1 VTGRSATGE
10 ARHGGA
16 GASSTPA
23 AEPVTVSVLERREQ
37 IASLVEDVP
46 RVSVAELAAQFGV
59 TDVSIRRD
67 LTILE
72 EQGFLR
78 RVHGGAVA
86 ATREH
91 GRNAYALRARTAR
104 EEKKR
109 IGAAAAALVSPGDV
123 VAFDSGSTVAQVAA
137 HIARPLRRSNALTV
151 VTNSLPVL
159 DEVGRW
165 ESPHLVCLGG
175 LYLPDHQ
182 ALVGPQTAADM
193 RGLSADIAFLGCEA
207 HRETGLTTPHRRDR
221 RRRLAGPARGGRG
234 DSRMAG
240 RFASSRS
247 EVHAR
252 DGPGGRSH
260 QARAREMGSRWF
272 SHSAPGTADGW
283 PAREECSSDDRKA
296 RGPRRDRH
304 GDGPGDRH
312 GDRPDVRR

>member
-1 VTGRSATGE
+1 MTGRNATGE

-16 GASSTPA
+16 VGPGYADDEPA
-23 AEPVTVSVLERREQ
+23 TLSVLERRDQ
-37 IASLVEDVP
+37 IANLVEVVP

-91 GRNAYALRARTAR
+91 GRNAYALRARAAR

-109 IGAAAAALVSPGDV
+109 IGAAAAALVSLGHV

-137 HIARPLRRSNALTV
+137 HISRPLRRSNAITV

-193 RGLSADIAFLGCEA
+193 RGLSADIAFLGCDGLTV
-207 HRETGLTTPHRRDR
+207 ETGLTTPHVLVAEIGAVIASRARRVVVVADSTKIGR
-221 RRRLAGPARGGRG
+221 QGFTAIIPLA
-234 DSRMAG
+234 
-240 RFASSRS
+240 
-247 EVHAR
+247 EVHVLVTDLAA
-252 DGPGGRSH
+252 DPD
-260 QARAREMGSRWF
+260 QVTRAREMGIEVVL
-272 SHSAPGTADGW
+272 A
-283 PAREECSSDDRKA
+283 
-296 RGPRRDRH
+296 
-304 GDGPGDRH
+304 
-312 GDRPDVRR
+312 